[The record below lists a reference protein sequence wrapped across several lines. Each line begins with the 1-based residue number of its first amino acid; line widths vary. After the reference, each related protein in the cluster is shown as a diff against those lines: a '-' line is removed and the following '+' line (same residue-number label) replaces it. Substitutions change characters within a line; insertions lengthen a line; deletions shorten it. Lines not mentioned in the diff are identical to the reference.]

1 MSLVQIHHLEQW
13 GQTVAARDQLGR
25 LLATLIRA
33 TLPLGSIRSLRF
45 LHGVANQLPGWD
57 GELECAASNDYISD
71 GKSLWEL
78 GTGAGETGKIR
89 EDFAK
94 RLKARLPEGWTH
106 ETTVYI
112 GVTLAKLQ
120 NPTALAAELANDSPW
135 KQVRVIDAVA
145 LCHWLDLASS
155 VDAWAYE
162 QITGTPADGLQ
173 SLSFAWQQWSS
184 ITKPAIQT
192 ALVTAAREPDVRR
205 VQEALTAGLQIE
217 ADSPDEAMAFVYAA
231 IEGLDERTRLELSSK
246 AVVIDKLEAAARFP
260 RQAQQLL
267 ILKGP
272 ATAHAIRLAGEGH
285 HVIRVHGRSVRS
297 GRQGLQLVRQS
308 RPEFA
313 KALTGMGLQP
323 ERADIEA
330 RACGTSASVWR
341 IWNLFHEADAAG
353 VLPEWAKPE
362 HLEIVVP
369 VVLLGGWSERNAN
382 DVHVVE
388 TVTGRGYTGLRDKL
402 GELQRLGDPLMEFVG
417 DTIVVAAPATAFAL
431 LADSIGREVL
441 RRFREQTMAVFGKT
455 DPLLDVE
462 PDQRIYAQAEGDKTT
477 HSEWL
482 REGMAETLLR
492 ISVLGGPL
500 ERAGTLQGK
509 TSQQFVDELI
519 RDLPG
524 LRNNYRLLASLRD
537 QLPVF
542 AEAAPIPFMEA
553 LEALLQGDR
562 DGLVRIFAE
571 GSDFGH
577 PLHPAFLW
585 ALETVAWDPRWLS
598 RAVLILAGLD
608 ELDPGGHLSNRPA
621 ASIVDIL
628 LPWLPGTSASV
639 QQRVDTVD
647 ALLARYPVGGWKVLL
662 ELLPNKH
669 RVASGTRRP
678 DWKETGIPDGATA
691 PASEVA
697 QLFSAYVD
705 RAIAGASSNVDRL
718 ATLVDSYDS
727 FSQKHRQQLEAALH
741 HTIQTTP
748 IDRLQPIWDSLRDFI
763 GHHRQFPEAAWS
775 LDDDSLRRLE
785 SLAQAA
791 EPRDPLVR
799 HRWLFSD
806 HMPALP
812 VARGEDDYS
821 NELENRRIAA
831 MRELWD
837 DGRGTDRVVEF
848 LRGSQYPGLVA
859 RALAKLEFPMAT
871 LANLFT
877 RTVNGSRA
885 DEIFAMVLSGEAYSL
900 FGDGWTAAILAA
912 TKDSPESHKAR
923 AIALLGYPDSSQLF
937 ALVRTLGSKAEAE
950 FWHRHDGIIRSK
962 DTEAVA
968 DAVRQ
973 LVKHRRARDAIVA
986 VAEDKPK
993 LDPSEM
999 LAILDATW
1007 TELNEGLKPRVST
1020 SMSYWIERVFERLR
1034 ADARADRHAIALA
1047 EYKYLPLLVSGLE
1060 KKDLTIHEV
1069 LASDPGFFVQILC
1082 DLYKPE
1088 GADRES
1094 DGRSPQERQARAR
1107 HAWDLLRSWKKPPG
1121 VQEDGSIDKPALA
1134 DWVNS
1139 VRERA
1144 RTVDRARM
1152 ADQQV
1157 GHALFHTPQDPVD
1170 QAWPHT
1176 SVRELIEAL
1185 RSDDIETGIRLEQYN
1200 ARGVTSR
1207 APLEGGAQERSMAEL
1222 WRGWSNTVGARW
1234 PRTQSLLL
1242 QITEMWEQ
1250 EAAREDVDA
1259 EKNRLRF
1266 S

>member
-1 MSLVQIHHLEQW
+1 MSLVQVHHLEQW

-25 LLATLIRA
+25 LLATLVRA
-33 TLPLGSIRSLRF
+33 SLPLGSIRSLRF

-57 GELECAASNDYISD
+57 GELECAASNDYIPD
-71 GKSLWEL
+71 GMSVWEL
-78 GTGAGETGKIR
+78 GTGAGEAGKIR

-94 RLKARLPEGWTH
+94 RLKTDLPEGWTH

-120 NPTALAAELANDSPW
+120 NPTALAAELAKSSPW
-135 KQVRVIDAVA
+135 KRVRVLDAVA

-162 QITGTPADGLQ
+162 QITGTRADGLQ
-173 SLSFAWQQWSS
+173 SLSFAWHQWSS

-192 ALVTAAREPDVRR
+192 ALITAAREPDVRR
-205 VQEALTAGLQIE
+205 AQEALTAGLQIE

-246 AVVIDKLEAAARFP
+246 AVVIDKLEAAERFP
-260 RQAQQLL
+260 RQSKQLL

-313 KALTGMGLQP
+313 KALTSMGLQP

-341 IWNLFHEADAAG
+341 IWNLYHEADAAG
-353 VLPEWAKPE
+353 VLPEWAKPA

-382 DVHVVE
+382 DIHVVE
-388 TVTGRGYTGLRDKL
+388 TVTGRRYTELRDKL

-441 RRFREQTMAVFGKT
+441 RRFREQTTAVFAKT

-462 PDQRIYAQAEGDKTT
+462 PDQRIYARAEGDNTA

-492 ISVLGGPL
+492 ISVLGRPL
-500 ERAGTLQGK
+500 ERAGTLEGK

-519 RDLPG
+519 NDLPG
-524 LRNNYRLLASLRD
+524 LRANYRLLASLRD

-542 AEAAPIPFMEA
+542 AEAAPVPFMEA

-662 ELLPNKH
+662 NLLPNKH

-691 PASEVA
+691 PAKEVA
-697 QLFSAYVD
+697 QLFSAYVE
-705 RAIAGASSNVDRL
+705 RAIAGAASNVDRL
-718 ATLVDSYDS
+718 ATLIDSYDS
-727 FSQKHRQQLEAALH
+727 FSQKHRQQLEAALQQ
-741 HTIQTTP
+741 TIQSTP
-748 IDRLQPIWDSLRDFI
+748 RTGLQPIWDSLRDFV

-775 LDDDSLRRLE
+775 LDDESLRRLE

-806 HMPALP
+806 MPALP
-812 VARGEDDYS
+812 IARGEDEYS
-821 NELENRRIAA
+821 DELLNRRIEA
-831 MRELWD
+831 MRELWS
-837 DGRGTDRVVEF
+837 DGEGSDQVVEF
-848 LRGSQYPGLVA
+848 VRASQYPGLVA
-859 RALAKLEFPMAT
+859 GAFAKLGLPMAT
-871 LANLFT
+871 LANLFMQ
-877 RTVNGSRA
+877 TVNGSRA
-885 DEIFAMVLSGEAYSL
+885 EEIFAMVISGEAYRL
-900 FGDGWTAAILAA
+900 FSDEWTRAIIAA
-912 TKDSPESHKAR
+912 TDDSAEGHKAR
-923 AIALLGYPDSSQLF
+923 AVALLGYPDSKELF
-937 ALVRTLGSKAEAE
+937 ALVRTLGPKAEAE
-950 FWHRHDGIIRSK
+950 FWLRHDGIIRSK

-968 DAVRQ
+968 DAVRE
-973 LVKHRRARDAIVA
+973 LVKHHRARDAIVA
-986 VAEDKPK
+986 VAQDKPK
-993 LDPSEM
+993 LEPSEM

-1007 TELNEGLKPRVST
+1007 TELNEGLKPRVS
-1020 SMSYWIERVFERLR
+1020 SSISYWIERVFERLR
-1034 ADARADRHAIALA
+1034 TDARADRHAIAVA
-1047 EYKYLPLLVSGLE
+1047 EYKYLPLLVPGLE
-1060 KKDLTIHEV
+1060 KKDLTIHDV

-1094 DGRSPQERQARAR
+1094 DGRSQQEREARAH
-1107 HAWDLLRSWKKPPG
+1107 HAWDLLRSWNKPPG
-1121 VQEDGSIDKPALA
+1121 VRNDGSIDKPALTG
-1134 DWVNS
+1134 WVDS

-1152 ADQQV
+1152 ADQQI
-1157 GHALFHTPQDPVD
+1157 GHALFHTPKDPVD
-1170 QAWPHT
+1170 GAWPHS
-1176 SVRELIEAL
+1176 SVRELLEGL
-1185 RSDDIETGIRLEQYN
+1185 RNDDIETGIRLEQYN

-1207 APLEGGAQERSMAEL
+1207 APLEGGTQERSLAEV
-1222 WRGWSNTVGARW
+1222 WRAWSNTVGARW

-1242 QITEMWEQ
+1242 RITEMWEQ
-1250 EAAREDVDA
+1250 EAAREDVGA